1 MAKFLLITRGGTI
14 PESPEEGARV
24 MQAWMDWFTV
34 LGAAI
39 VDPGS
44 PVSRVRIIAADGSDR
59 AGDAQSVTGYTVVE
73 VADIEAAVALAK
85 RAPLTDSMSMEVAE
99 TARM

>member
-1 MAKFLLITRGGTI
+1 MARFLLITRGGTM

-24 MQAWMDWFTV
+24 MQAWMAWFSSM
-34 LGAAI
+34 GGAI

-44 PVSRVRIIAADGSDR
+44 PIAQVRVVSADGSV
-59 AGDAQSVTGYTVVE
+59 APGDARSVTGYTVVD
-73 VADIEAAVALAK
+73 VADMDAAVALAK
-85 RAPLTDSMSMEVAE
+85 GAPLDGDMSIEVAE